1 MLIAAADSFLVV
13 FGPSEQILALLIV
26 IKCSFNGRRRPLLLA
41 RFYSPVAKQLLC
53 YYYVADVLQP
63 RLHVDGSYFH
73 ATFAT
78 YLSLQTMKL
87 IHDF

>member
-1 MLIAAADSFLVV
+1 MVAA
-13 FGPSEQILALLIV
+13 
-26 IKCSFNGRRRPLLLA
+26 A
-41 RFYSPVAKQLLC
+41 RFYSPAGKQLLC

-63 RLHVDGSYFH
+63 RLHVDGSYFR

-78 YLSLQTMKL
+78 YLSLQTMNL